1 MKDERIKL
9 PTDKEVNKFN
19 SLLVRAKLADKDT
32 EFLAQL
38 LSVYKLGVRYITA
51 DFSGSGDSGDLCDFN
66 MYSGVKNGEHIN
78 VDDGVNVEEIRD
90 KMFEMFESNVECD
103 WVNNDGGGGMLS
115 ITLPSLAVN
124 VTSYYNE
131 TVSHDMPDI
140 KLTLNPLK

>member
-51 DFSGSGDSGDLCDFN
+51 DFSGGGDSGDLCDFN
-66 MYSGVKNGEHIN
+66 MYSGVKNGEHID
-78 VDDGVNVEEIRD
+78 VDDGINVEEIRD

-103 WVNNDGGGGMLS
+103 WVNNDGGGGMIS
-115 ITLPSLAVN
+115 ITLPSLAVK

-140 KLTLNPLK
+140 KLNLNPLK

>member
-38 LSVYKLGVRYITA
+38 LKVYKLGVRYITA
-51 DFSGSGDSGDLCDFN
+51 DFSGCGDSGDLCDFN
-66 MYSGVKNGEHIN
+66 MYSGVKNGEHID
-78 VDDGVNVEEIRD
+78 VDDGVNVKEIRD
-90 KMFEMFESNVECD
+90 KMFKMFESNVECD

-131 TVSHDMPDI
+131 TVSHDMPDK